1 MKNIGVIGCGTMG
14 GGIAQ
19 VASEAGFDVT
29 VLEIEEKVLTSGM
42 KKIDKFLSKSV
53 EKEKNT
59 AQQKEAI
66 LKRIKG
72 TLDINDLAQ
81 CDLIV

>member
-1 MKNIGVIGCGTMG
+1 MEMKNIGIIGCGTMG

-29 VLEIEEKVLTSGM
+29 VLEIEEKFLTSGM

-53 EKEKNT
+53 EKEKIT
-59 AQQKEAI
+59 AQQKEDI
-66 LKRIKG
+66 LKRIR
-72 TLDINDLAQ
+72 
-81 CDLIV
+81 